1 MKDLYAV
8 NECTVATQAGFVRG
22 TALDVDDAS
31 LFCKSRGLTQTLLQR
46 VSSNIR
52 AVILMEDGGVETLK
66 DVRERLVPTTLSIQL
81 GERIATFLIDTFA
94 VLRSDGWYH
103 DGLTCGDIVVIRTTH
118 EGVLSIKLCDYGTL
132 SRHDEIRCKLLEN
145 INIDEKDTAMRIAYS
160 FVMWMAFRP
169 CVEVLESCS
178 KMDIV
183 HMLQDMRL
191 ICTNGHILRFFAPLF
206 ERYLANVV

>member
-1 MKDLYAV
+1 MWTCYRSPFQFVDATTNTNLVWSDFTTRSVWKAAIKGSEREFMKDLYAV

-22 TALDVDDAS
+22 TALDVDNAS
-31 LFCKSRGLTQTLLQR
+31 LFCKSRGLTQALLQR

-52 AVILMEDGGVETLK
+52 AVILMEDGGIETLA
-66 DVRERLVPTTLSIQL
+66 DVRERLVPTLLSTQL

-94 VLRSDGWYH
+94 VLRSNGWYH

-145 INIDEKDTAMRIAYS
+145 INLTKR
-160 FVMWMAFRP
+160 
-169 CVEVLESCS
+169 
-178 KMDIV
+178 
-183 HMLQDMRL
+183 
-191 ICTNGHILRFFAPLF
+191 N
-206 ERYLANVV
+206 